1 LSNSRDKLIDEIF
14 GLILEADAD
23 NREKLL
29 AERCG
34 DDSELLAEVK
44 ALLDASAQGDDFL
57 SDTIDHARKNL
68 FRTMLSG
75 DEKAVENLSGQT
87 IGNWRLV
94 SKIARGGLATV
105 YKAERADDA
114 YDQVV
119 AFKVMRRGLDTDDL
133 IARFRA
139 ERQILSSLEHPA
151 IAQILDGGALD
162 DGRPYL
168 VLEYVNGDSI
178 TGYCEANSVNERG
191 RLVLLTGVLRALHH
205 AHRYLVVH
213 RDVKPSNILVSK
225 DGHVTL
231 LDFGIAKLLDPAAM
245 PGASTLTRTGVSLLT
260 PGYGSPEQHAGEAV
274 TTASDIYQVGRVMS
288 DLMGPQSG
296 DLGAIMAKAMHAEP
310 THRYAS
316 ANEMLEDIKRY
327 LDGLPVI
334 ARPDTWS
341 YRLRKFVTRR
351 PWLAP
356 TLALA
361 AIGVAAYIT
370 TLTIYSQQLAKEEA
384 LAAASQQFMVDLFR
398 SADPFAPADA
408 ERGQAIT
415 VVEALRIG
423 RDRIGNELAG
433 QPELRASLLGTIS
446 DVYTSLDLPDEA
458 LQLRQDAL
466 ELERELYGESSP
478 QVVSSMRALGSLLDV
493 GEEQARKMLEQ
504 QLAMARAAYS
514 AGDAEIGLSEI
525 ALGLYLNQVGDVEK
539 SKDML
544 LGGVDKLDPTN
555 SDHARRMITAL
566 LVSAEYYGM
575 ESPEEALSAVNRAS
589 EIANLAFGEDSLQA
603 ALVQVR
609 LASTMTT
616 YGDFENSEKN
626 FRASIPALEAKLG
639 ENHSSTLSAL
649 NNLGYLYSFKGD
661 QVKAEEIH
669 RDLLQRN
676 IAKHGP
682 VHRAVADSYQN
693 LAAAVHDQGR
703 LQEAIPLHRS
713 AYDIY
718 KEIFNDQHY
727 MIAFPLMSMAK
738 VEINLGEGVA
748 AEITSR
754 EALER
759 LRATAPGTFLEG
771 VALCLLGLSLEQ
783 QGQIDEGSALVE
795 SAHSL
800 MDTGNIPN
808 PYPAL
813 CRLPGAVG
821 GG

>member
-1 LSNSRDKLIDEIF
+1 MSERGDKSLDEIF
-14 GLILEADAD
+14 A
-23 NREKLL
+23 
-29 AERCG
+29 
-34 DDSELLAEVK
+34 
-44 ALLDASAQGDDFL
+44 
-57 SDTIDHARKNL
+57 TARRDL
-68 FRTMLSG
+68 FRAMLG
-75 DEKAVENLSGQT
+75 DDEKARENLSGQT

-114 YDQVV
+114 YDQLV

-178 TGYCEANSVNERG
+178 TDYCEANSTDERG
-191 RLVLLTGVLRALHH
+191 RLVLLIEVLRALHH

-260 PGYGSPEQHAGEAV
+260 PGYGSPEQRAGEAV
-274 TTASDIYQVGRVMS
+274 TTASDIYQVGRVME
-288 DLMGPQSG
+288 DLLGIQKG
-296 DLGAIMAKAMHAEP
+296 DIGAIMAKAMHSDPAQ
-310 THRYAS
+310 RYTS
-316 ANEMLEDIKRY
+316 SDEMLADIKRY

-334 ARPDTWS
+334 ARPDS
-341 YRLRKFVTRR
+341 AVYRLGKLVKRR
-351 PWLAP
+351 PWLVPVVAIV
-356 TLALA
+356 TLG
-361 AIGVAAYIT
+361 IAAYIT
-370 TLTIYSQQLAKEEA
+370 TLTIYSQRIAKEEA
-384 LAAASQQFMVDLFR
+384 LTAASQQFMVDLFR

-408 ERGQAIT
+408 ERGRAIT

-423 RDRIGNELAG
+423 QDRIGNELTG

-458 LQLRQDAL
+458 LQLRREAL
-466 ELERELYGESSP
+466 DLERELYGESST
-478 QVVSSMRALGSLLDV
+478 QVMASMRAV
-493 GEEQARKMLEQ
+493 GTLMGVGDEQAVAMLKQ
-504 QLAMARAAYS
+504 QLAMAQAAYP
-514 AGDAEIGLSEI
+514 ANDPEIGLSEI
-525 ALGLYLNQVGDVEK
+525 ALGLHLNQAGDVGI

-544 LGGVDKLDPTN
+544 LDGVDKLDPTN
-555 SDHARRMITAL
+555 PDHARRMITAL
-566 LVSAEYYGM
+566 IVSAEYYGM
-575 ESPEEALSAVNRAS
+575 ESLDEAFEAIGRAS
-589 EIANLAFGEDSLQA
+589 EIADQAFGADSLQS

-609 LASTMTT
+609 LASSMTN
-616 YGDFENSEKN
+616 YRQFEDSERN
-626 FRASIPALEAKLG
+626 FLAAIPVLESKLG
-639 ENHSSTLSAL
+639 KEHSSTISAL
-649 NNLGYLYSFKGD
+649 NNLGYLYSFTGD
-661 QVKAEEIH
+661 NARAEEIH
-669 RDLLQRN
+669 RNLLERN

-682 VHRAVADSYQN
+682 VHRAVGDSYQN

-703 LQEAIPLHRS
+703 LREAIPLHRS

-738 VEINLGEGVA
+738 VKINLGEGVA
-748 AEITSR
+748 AETISR

-759 LRATAPGTFLEG
+759 LRATAPETFLEG

-783 QGQIDEGSALVE
+783 QGKMDEGSALVE
-795 SAHSL
+795 SAHPL
-800 MDTGNIPN
+800 MATGNIPD
-808 PYPAL
+808 PYPEL
-813 CRLPGAVG
+813 CRLP
-821 GG
+821 

>member
-1 LSNSRDKLIDEIF
+1 MSERGDKSLDEIF
-14 GLILEADAD
+14 A
-23 NREKLL
+23 
-29 AERCG
+29 
-34 DDSELLAEVK
+34 
-44 ALLDASAQGDDFL
+44 
-57 SDTIDHARKNL
+57 TARRDL
-68 FRTMLSG
+68 FRAMLG
-75 DEKAVENLSGQT
+75 DDEKARENLSGQT

-114 YDQVV
+114 YDQLV

-178 TGYCEANSVNERG
+178 TDYCEANSTDERG
-191 RLVLLTGVLRALHH
+191 RLVLLIEVLRALHH

-260 PGYGSPEQHAGEAV
+260 PGYGSPEQRAGEAV
-274 TTASDIYQVGRVMS
+274 TTASDIYQVGRVME
-288 DLMGPQSG
+288 DLLGIQKG
-296 DLGAIMAKAMHAEP
+296 DIGAIMAKAMHSDPAQ
-310 THRYAS
+310 RYTS
-316 ANEMLEDIKRY
+316 SDEMLADIKRY

-334 ARPDTWS
+334 ARPDS
-341 YRLRKFVTRR
+341 AVYRLGKLVKRR
-351 PWLAP
+351 PWLVPVVAIV
-356 TLALA
+356 TLG
-361 AIGVAAYIT
+361 IAAYIT
-370 TLTIYSQQLAKEEA
+370 TLTIYSQRIAKEEA
-384 LAAASQQFMVDLFR
+384 LTAASQQFMVDLFR

-408 ERGQAIT
+408 ERGRAIT

-423 RDRIGNELAG
+423 QDRIGNELTG

-458 LQLRQDAL
+458 LQLRREAL
-466 ELERELYGESSP
+466 DLERELYGESST
-478 QVVSSMRALGSLLDV
+478 QVMASMRAV
-493 GEEQARKMLEQ
+493 GTLMGVGDEQAVAMLKQ
-504 QLAMARAAYS
+504 QLAMAQAAYP
-514 AGDAEIGLSEI
+514 ANDPEIGLSEI
-525 ALGLYLNQVGDVEK
+525 ALGLHLNQAGDVGI

-544 LGGVDKLDPTN
+544 LDGVDKLDPTN
-555 SDHARRMITAL
+555 PDHARRMITAL
-566 LVSAEYYGM
+566 IVSAEYYGM
-575 ESPEEALSAVNRAS
+575 ESLDEAFEAIGRAS
-589 EIANLAFGEDSLQA
+589 EIADQAFGADSLQS

-609 LASTMTT
+609 LASSMTN
-616 YGDFENSEKN
+616 YRQFEDSERN
-626 FRASIPALEAKLG
+626 FLAAIPVLESKLG
-639 ENHSSTLSAL
+639 KEHSSTISAL
-649 NNLGYLYSFKGD
+649 NNLGYLYSFTGD
-661 QVKAEEIH
+661 NARAEEIH
-669 RDLLQRN
+669 RNLLERN

-682 VHRAVADSYQN
+682 VHRAVGDSYQN

-703 LQEAIPLHRS
+703 LREAIPLHRS

-738 VEINLGEGVA
+738 VKINLGEGVA
-748 AEITSR
+748 AEPISR

-759 LRATAPGTFLEG
+759 LRATAPETFLEG

-783 QGQIDEGSALVE
+783 QGKMDEGSALVE
-795 SAHSL
+795 SAHPL
-800 MDTGNIPN
+800 MATGNIPD
-808 PYPAL
+808 PYPEL
-813 CRLPGAVG
+813 CRLP
-821 GG
+821 

>member
-1 LSNSRDKLIDEIF
+1 MSEFGDKSFDEIF
-14 GLILEADAD
+14 AG
-23 NREKLL
+23 
-29 AERCG
+29 
-34 DDSELLAEVK
+34 
-44 ALLDASAQGDDFL
+44 
-57 SDTIDHARKNL
+57 ARRDL
-68 FRTMLSG
+68 FRTMLG
-75 DEKAVENLSGQT
+75 DGEETGENLSGQT
-87 IGNWRLV
+87 IGNWHLV

-178 TGYCEANSVNERG
+178 TDYCEANSTDERG
-191 RLVLLTGVLRALHH
+191 RLVLLIKVLRALHH

-260 PGYGSPEQHAGEAV
+260 PGYGSPEQHAGEVV

-288 DLMGPQSG
+288 DLLGFQKG
-296 DLGAIMAKAMHAEP
+296 DLGAIMAKALHGEP
-310 THRYAS
+310 AQRYTS
-316 ANEMLEDIKRY
+316 ADEMLADIKRY
-327 LDGLPVI
+327 LDGLPII
-334 ARPDTWS
+334 ARPDSAS
-341 YRLRKFVTRR
+341 YRLGKLIKRR
-351 PWLAP
+351 PWLVP
-356 TLALA
+356 VVALVT
-361 AIGVAAYIT
+361 IGVAAYIT
-370 TLTIYSQQLAKEEA
+370 TLTVYSQRLAKEEA

-408 ERGQAIT
+408 ERGRDIT

-423 RDRIGNELAG
+423 RDRIGNELTG

-458 LQLRQDAL
+458 LQLRREAL
-466 ELERELYGESSP
+466 ELERELYGERSP
-478 QVVSSMRALGSLLDV
+478 QVVSSMRALGSLLGV
-493 GEEQARKMLEQ
+493 GDEQALALLEQ
-504 QLAMARAAYS
+504 QLEMARVIYPT
-514 AGDAEIGLSEI
+514 GDAEIGLSEI
-525 ALGLYLNQVGDVEK
+525 ALGLYLNQAGDVEK
-539 SKDML
+539 SKNML
-544 LGGVDKLDPTN
+544 LGGVDKLDPTD

-575 ESPEEALSAVNRAS
+575 ESPAEALTAVNRAS
-589 EIANLAFGEDSLQA
+589 EIANLAFGKESLQA

-616 YGDFENSEKN
+616 YGDYENSEKN
-626 FRASIPALEAKLG
+626 FRASIPVLEAKLG
-639 ENHSSTLSAL
+639 EDHSSTLSAL
-649 NNLGYLYSFKGD
+649 NNLGYLYSFRGD
-661 QVKAEEIH
+661 HVKAEEIH
-669 RDLLQRN
+669 RALLQRN

-682 VHRAVADSYQN
+682 VHRAVGDSYQN

-703 LQEAIPLHRS
+703 LREAIPLHRS

-738 VEINLGEGVA
+738 VELSLGEGIA
-748 AEITSR
+748 AETISR

-759 LRATAPGTFLEG
+759 LRTTAPGTFLEG

-783 QGQIDEGSALVE
+783 QGQMDEGSTLVK
-795 SAHSL
+795 SAHPL
-800 MDTGNIPN
+800 MEAGNIPD
-808 PYPAL
+808 PYPVL
-813 CRLPGAVG
+813 CRMPGASDG
-821 GG
+821 G

>member
-1 LSNSRDKLIDEIF
+1 MSEFGDKSFDEIF
-14 GLILEADAD
+14 AG
-23 NREKLL
+23 
-29 AERCG
+29 
-34 DDSELLAEVK
+34 
-44 ALLDASAQGDDFL
+44 
-57 SDTIDHARKNL
+57 ARRDL
-68 FRTMLSG
+68 FQTMLSD
-75 DEKAVENLSGQT
+75 DEKAAENLSGQT
-87 IGNWRLV
+87 IGNWCLV

-151 IAQILDGGALD
+151 IAQLIDGGALD

-168 VLEYVNGDSI
+168 VLEYVDGDSI
-178 TGYCEANSVNERG
+178 TDYCETNNSDERS
-191 RLVLLTGVLRALHH
+191 RLVLLIEMLRALHH

-225 DGHVTL
+225 DGRVTL
-231 LDFGIAKLLDPAAM
+231 LDFGIAKLLDPTAM

-260 PGYGSPEQHAGEAV
+260 PGYGSPEQHAGEVV

-288 DLMGPQSG
+288 DLLGDRSG
-296 DLGAIMAKAMHAEP
+296 DLGAIMSKAMHGDP
-310 THRYAS
+310 PQRYAS
-316 ANEMLEDIKRY
+316 ADEMLADIARY

-334 ARPDTWS
+334 ARPDTLS
-341 YRLRKFVTRR
+341 YRLGKLVKRR
-351 PWLAP
+351 PWLVP
-356 TLALA
+356 ILALVT
-361 AIGVAAYIT
+361 IGVAAYIT
-370 TLTIYSQQLAKEEA
+370 TLTIYSQRLAKEEA

-423 RDRIGNELAG
+423 QDRVGNELTE
-433 QPELRASLLGTIS
+433 QPELRASLMGTIS

-458 LQLRQDAL
+458 LQLRRNAL
-466 ELERELYGESSP
+466 ELEQELYGESSP
-478 QVVSSMRALGSLLDV
+478 QVVSSMRALGSLLSVSD
-493 GEEQARKMLEQ
+493 EQALALLEQ
-504 QLAMARAAYS
+504 QLEMARNVYP

-525 ALGLYLNQVGDVEK
+525 ALGLHLNQAGDVEK
-539 SKDML
+539 SKNML
-544 LGGVDKLDPTN
+544 LGGVGKLDPTN

-575 ESPEEALSAVNRAS
+575 ESPEEALAAVNKAS
-589 EIANLAFGEDSLQA
+589 EVANLAFGEDSLQA

-609 LASTMTT
+609 LASTMTS
-616 YGDFENSEKN
+616 YGDYENSEKN
-626 FRASIPALEAKLG
+626 FRDAVPVMEAKLG

-661 QVKAEEIH
+661 QLKAEEIH
-669 RDLLQRN
+669 RALLQRN

-713 AYDIY
+713 AYEIY
-718 KEIFNDQHY
+718 KEIFNDKHY
-727 MIAFPLMSMAK
+727 IIAFPLMSMAK
-738 VEINLGEGVA
+738 VEIALGEGLA
-748 AEITSR
+748 AESIAR

-759 LRATAPGTFLEG
+759 LQVTAPGTFLEG
-771 VALCLLGLSLEQ
+771 VALCLVGLSLEE
-783 QGQIDEGSALVE
+783 QGQIDEGSALIE
-795 SAHSL
+795 SAHP
-800 MDTGNIPN
+800 MMETGNIPD

-813 CRLPGAVG
+813 CRLPEH
-821 GG
+821 

>member
-1 LSNSRDKLIDEIF
+1 MSERGDKSLDEIF
-14 GLILEADAD
+14 A
-23 NREKLL
+23 
-29 AERCG
+29 
-34 DDSELLAEVK
+34 
-44 ALLDASAQGDDFL
+44 
-57 SDTIDHARKNL
+57 TARRDL
-68 FRTMLSG
+68 FRAMLG
-75 DEKAVENLSGQT
+75 DDEKARENLSGQT

-114 YDQVV
+114 YDQLV

-178 TGYCEANSVNERG
+178 TDYCEANSTDERG
-191 RLVLLTGVLRALHH
+191 RLVLLIEVLRALHH

-274 TTASDIYQVGRVMS
+274 TTASDIYQVGRVME
-288 DLMGPQSG
+288 DLLGIRKG
-296 DLGAIMAKAMHAEP
+296 DIGAIMAKAMHSDPAQ
-310 THRYAS
+310 RYTS
-316 ANEMLEDIKRY
+316 SDEMLADIKRY

-334 ARPDTWS
+334 ARPDS
-341 YRLRKFVTRR
+341 AVYRLGKLVKRR
-351 PWLAP
+351 PWLVPVVAIV
-356 TLALA
+356 TLG
-361 AIGVAAYIT
+361 IAAYIT
-370 TLTIYSQQLAKEEA
+370 TLTIYSQRIAKEEA
-384 LAAASQQFMVDLFR
+384 LTAASQQFIVDLFR

-408 ERGQAIT
+408 ERGRAIT

-423 RDRIGNELAG
+423 QDRIGNELTG

-458 LQLRQDAL
+458 LQLRREAL
-466 ELERELYGESSP
+466 DLERELYGESST
-478 QVVSSMRALGSLLDV
+478 QVMASMRAV
-493 GEEQARKMLEQ
+493 GTLMGVGDEQAVAMLKQ
-504 QLAMARAAYS
+504 QLAMAQAAYP
-514 AGDAEIGLSEI
+514 ANDPEIGLSEI
-525 ALGLYLNQVGDVEK
+525 ALGLHLNQAGDVGI

-544 LGGVDKLDPTN
+544 LDGVDKLDPTN
-555 SDHARRMITAL
+555 PDHARRMITAL
-566 LVSAEYYGM
+566 IVSAEYYGM
-575 ESPEEALSAVNRAS
+575 ESLDEAFEAIGRAS
-589 EIANLAFGEDSLQA
+589 EIADQAFGADSLQS

-609 LASTMTT
+609 LASSMTN
-616 YGDFENSEKN
+616 YRQFEDSERN
-626 FRASIPALEAKLG
+626 FLAAIPVLESKLG
-639 ENHSSTLSAL
+639 KEHSSTISAL
-649 NNLGYLYSFKGD
+649 NNLGYLYSFTGD
-661 QVKAEEIH
+661 NARAEEIH
-669 RDLLQRN
+669 RNLLERN

-682 VHRAVADSYQN
+682 VHRAVGDSYQN

-703 LQEAIPLHRS
+703 LREAIPLHRS

-738 VEINLGEGVA
+738 VKINLGEGVA
-748 AEITSR
+748 AEPISR

-759 LRATAPGTFLEG
+759 LRATAPETFLEG

-783 QGQIDEGSALVE
+783 QGKMDEGSALVE
-795 SAHSL
+795 SAHPL
-800 MDTGNIPN
+800 MATGNIPD
-808 PYPAL
+808 PYPVL
-813 CRLPGAVG
+813 CRLP
-821 GG
+821 